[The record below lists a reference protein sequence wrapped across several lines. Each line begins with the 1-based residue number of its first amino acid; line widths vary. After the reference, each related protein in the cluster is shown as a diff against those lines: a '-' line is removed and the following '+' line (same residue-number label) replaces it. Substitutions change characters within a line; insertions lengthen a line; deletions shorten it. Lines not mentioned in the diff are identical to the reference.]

1 MEYNDI
7 EQQTLDILGRTDFK
21 AIKKNELLGFTSMLN
36 QMRPEVA
43 KATLEQFPE
52 LAKLIHSSLMEYK
65 GMLEKVVD
73 SDDAS
78 VQQVYSAA
86 DKEMDDAAKGR
97 AEFFQ
102 LAERIRA
109 DYSKCLDQEGLTA
122 EQRKEILDREM
133 EILEKAD
140 AKEKEVREQQ
150 EKTVKIA
157 SEKDSEKREFNWK
170 LLSAASFVLV
180 GALGVG
186 AAVLGGKFDLKL
198 PTKS

>member
-1 MEYNDI
+1 MEYNEI
-7 EQQTLDILGRTDFK
+7 EKQTLDLLGRTDFK

-43 KATLEQFPE
+43 KAALEQFPE
-52 LAKLIHSSLMEYK
+52 LAKLIQSSLVEYK
-65 GMLEKVVD
+65 GMLETVVK
-73 SDDAS
+73 SDDSS
-78 VQQVYSAA
+78 VQQVYGAA
-86 DKEMDDAAKGR
+86 NKEMDDAAKGR

-102 LAERIRA
+102 LAEKVRA
-109 DYSKCLDQEGLTA
+109 DYSKCLDQEGLTP

-140 AKEKEVREQQ
+140 AKEKEIREQQ
-150 EKTVKIA
+150 DRVVKA
-157 SEKDSEKREFNWK
+157 VSEKDSEKREFNWK
-170 LLSAASFVLV
+170 LISAASVVLI

-186 AAVLGGKFDLKL
+186 AAALGGKFDFKL